1 MARFASE
8 AELETFLGRLDPDYS
23 QFASTLWQNGVRTAR
38 QLANATKPLLL
49 SYGLPELYI
58 DDINATADTTDIDAV
73 DAETNETPVRSFKVP
88 RNHQGKLFLD
98 GIEKALANRGLVL
111 LGIGEDVFPAHKDG
125 WTMNTF
131 NASPVQ
137 LIVGPK
143 PGVRFVQAVAYP
155 TQQTFLRQIW
165 QAIVA

>member
-1 MARFASE
+1 MEPAELRQQILSSNKTASE
-8 AELETFLGRLDPDYS
+8 KAEDLLLEREVNEMSKDEWRELIAGIPEDVKREIRRLKSADLET
-23 QFASTLWQNGVRTAR
+23 
-38 QLANATKPLLL
+38 
-49 SYGLPELYI
+49 
-58 DDINATADTTDIDAV
+58 V
-73 DAETNETPVRSFKVP
+73 DAETNETPVRSFKVS

-98 GIEKALANRGLVL
+98 GIKEALANRGLVL
-111 LGIGEDVFPAHKDG
+111 LGIGEDGFPAHKDG

-155 TQQTFLRQIW
+155 TQQIFLKQIW
-165 QAIVA
+165 QAVVA

>member
-1 MARFASE
+1 MSTMQPVQDVYHC
-8 AELETFLGRLDPDYS
+8 LTFIPACKEKKLTC
-23 QFASTLWQNGVRTAR
+23 F
-38 QLANATKPLLL
+38 
-49 SYGLPELYI
+49 
-58 DDINATADTTDIDAV
+58 TADRACCFHMSVIKLFHSGCAGIDAV
-73 DAETNETPVRSFKVP
+73 DAETNETPVRSFKVA

-137 LIVGPK
+137 LLVGPK
-143 PGVRFVQAVAYP
+143 PGMDTTYGSGVCM
-155 TQQTFLRQIW
+155 
-165 QAIVA
+165 